1 MIIIVID
8 NDDEKIIIKTRI
20 TITKNNR
27 GDKFCAEDVAASQWK
42 YTDGSAWHIDT
53 KLRVAATI
61 ICPHLAII
69 QSLSEITEHIFVF

>member
-1 MIIIVID
+1 MIGPEAGQF
-8 NDDEKIIIKTRI
+8 NGGLAHRFSPSCHYCRI
-20 TITKNNR
+20 AITKNNR

-61 ICPHLAII
+61 ICTLLAII
-69 QSLSEITEHIFVF
+69 

>member
-8 NDDEKIIIKTRI
+8 NDDEKIIKTRI
-20 TITKNNR
+20 TMTKNNR

-61 ICPHLAII
+61 ICTLLAII
-69 QSLSEITEHIFVF
+69 

>member
-1 MIIIVID
+1 MIIIVVD
-8 NDDEKIIIKTRI
+8 NDDEKIIKTRI
-20 TITKNNR
+20 TITKNNINNNR

-61 ICPHLAII
+61 ICTLLAII
-69 QSLSEITEHIFVF
+69 

>member
-8 NDDEKIIIKTRI
+8 NVDEKIIIKTRI
-20 TITKNNR
+20 TMTKNNR

-61 ICPHLAII
+61 ICTLLAII
-69 QSLSEITEHIFVF
+69 